1 MDLVYLSR
9 EAEKTVDDVIASLDG
24 ATIEGN
30 HSSGKGIALSIGKG
44 KSYCHYR
51 KRQNRLVAFLSV
63 DNDVDAFD
71 EEERAIH
78 YTNRLFVLSVAV
90 QSEKFP
96 LVLLKQ
102 LEEADLP
109 LFVKSAIRKNP
120 KYF

>member
-30 HSSGKGIALSIGKG
+30 HSGKGIALSIGKG
-44 KSYCHYR
+44 ATHCRYI
-51 KRQNRLVAFLSV
+51 KRENRLVAFLSV

-78 YTNRLFVLSVAV
+78 YTNRLFVLSIAV